1 MLRILDNLFKRQV
14 MICIKNL
21 INQAEGPRTCRL
33 LVNSLLFLRLL
44 EQLQEGLLNIEIL
57 VLLMGPGGTL
67 APKEV

>member
-1 MLRILDNLFKRQV
+1 
-14 MICIKNL
+14 MIGIKNL

-57 VLLMGPGGTL
+57 VFLMGPGGTL
-67 APKEV
+67 APKDV